1 MGLLCGIPP
10 SIPRPPARHL
20 AGYRASI
27 DAKPGRS
34 SIEGH
39 DQGCRGREAGMTEA
53 EDTGSADFAER
64 MMHMLNDAA
73 LALMVSVGHRT
84 GLFDTMAA
92 MPAATSA
99 EIASEAALDE
109 RYVREWLGAM
119 TAGRIV
125 DHDGAAGSFSLP
137 ADHAAWLTRAAGL
150 DNLAIQAQYVGLLA
164 LVEDQIVDCFRQG
177 GGVPYSAFPKFQALM
192 AEDSGAVHD
201 ATLIDVTLPLVPGLV
216 DRLEHGIDVADIGC
230 GSGHAVNLMDEA
242 FPRSRF
248 TGFDFSDTGIAAAR
262 AEADRKGLTNAR
274 FEKRD
279 AARLGE
285 TARFDLITTFDAV
298 HDQARP
304 DLVLAGIA
312 QALRPG
318 GVYLCVDFAGS
329 SRLSENLD
337 HPFGPFGYTMSCMHC
352 MTVSLADGGM
362 GLGAMWGEQK
372 AQEMLADAG
381 FTSVE
386 AAHVEGDIANTYFI
400 ATRN

>member
-1 MGLLCGIPP
+1 V
-10 SIPRPPARHL
+10 
-20 AGYRASI
+20 AG
-27 DAKPGRS
+27 
-34 SIEGH
+34 
-39 DQGCRGREAGMTEA
+39 A
-53 EDTGSADFAER
+53 EDTGSTEFAER
-64 MMHMLNDAA
+64 MTKMLNEAA

-84 GLFDTMAA
+84 GLFDVMAA
-92 MPAATSA
+92 MPAATSE
-99 EIASEAALDE
+99 EIAARAGLNE
-109 RYVREWLGAM
+109 RYVREWLAAM
-119 TAGRIV
+119 TTGRIV
-125 DHDGAAGSFSLP
+125 DYDGAAGSFSLP

-150 DNLAIQAQYVGLLA
+150 GNLAIQAQYVGLLA
-164 LVEDQIVDCFRQG
+164 LVEDQIVDCFRHG

-216 DRLEHGIDVADIGC
+216 GRLGQGIDVADVGC
-230 GSGHAVNLMDEA
+230 GSGHAINLMAEA

-248 TGFDFSDTGIAAAR
+248 TGFDFSDGGLAAAR
-262 AEADRKGLTNAR
+262 AEARDKGLTNAR

-285 TARFDLITTFDAV
+285 TARFDLITSFDAV

-304 DLVLAGIA
+304 DLMLAGIA

-318 GVYLCVDFAGS
+318 GVYLCVDIAAS
-329 SRLSENLD
+329 SKLSENLD
-337 HPFGPFGYTMSCMHC
+337 HPFGPFGYTISCMHC

-372 AQEMLADAG
+372 AQEMLTDAG
-381 FTSVE
+381 FTSIE
-386 AAHVEGDIANTYFI
+386 AAHVDGDVANTYFI